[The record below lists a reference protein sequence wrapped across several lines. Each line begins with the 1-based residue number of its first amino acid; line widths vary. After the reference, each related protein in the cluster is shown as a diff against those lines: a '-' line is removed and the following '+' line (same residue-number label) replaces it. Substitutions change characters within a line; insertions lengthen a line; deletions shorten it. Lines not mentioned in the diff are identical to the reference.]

1 MTNLKQSLRSFLRNP
16 TWTAAALLCLTL
28 GIGASTSVFSVINN
42 LLLRP
47 LPVRDIDSVA
57 YILSLREGFDPY
69 GASLLEY
76 EAYLGS
82 SDTVEQLGLGQQR
95 GFNLTGDGDPQ
106 RLSGAAVSHG
116 YLEVLGI
123 EPARGRLITAAD
135 DQPGAEAVAL
145 IGYSLWQSRFG
156 GDEGVLGRSL
166 RINDRPHEVI
176 GVLPQGFDLPSRTEM
191 WTPLAIQPSS
201 MTPEE
206 KSGHAYYLV
215 GRLRPS
221 VTMEQVRSELRSITE
236 RLHQDRPRL
245 TRGWF
250 GHAIPLRQQIT
261 GDLEGYL
268 RPALW
273 AVAAACLFVLLIACA
288 NVANLLLAR
297 SRKRLPEVALRSA
310 LGARRSKVL
319 GQFLSE
325 GLLLALVGGG
335 AGIALA
341 YLLTGWLLEMSPV
354 QSRAATEVFQSS
366 PFDWRVTAA
375 ALALTALTGLAAGL
389 LPARRALG
397 RANVSDLLQRR
408 GKAGAGQGSD
418 RMLSGLL
425 VVQIAFAVLLLSGA
439 GLMVRSFQA
448 LSSVDFGFQLDN
460 RLSLELSLPE
470 ARYPDFDSRKA
481 FLRQLLQKAESLP
494 GVLSADITNNIPLDD
509 GTWDA
514 GFRVEGAPEPDP
526 SQIPI
531 TAHRLVS
538 PGYLQT
544 IGVKL
549 LEGRLLREG
558 DREESRPVVVVS
570 REFARRAWPGQESV
584 LGRRVRIF
592 SPDEE
597 NPWMTVVG
605 VVEDVKEDRPNFRID
620 RPVWYIP
627 YWQRE
632 NQSNIDLVVH
642 SRLAPQALGGTLRQA
657 VWEIDPDQPVS
668 KVITFEENIESFLG
682 PERFSALLMGFFAL
696 GGLALAAIG
705 LYGVLSY
712 SVGQRRQEI
721 GVRLALGASPVA
733 IVRQFLREGMT
744 TTLLGLLL
752 GLASS
757 TVLAGAL
764 AGTVYG
770 VELWDLTSTGLVIGV
785 LLACAAL
792 AAWLPARRASRLD
805 PTLALRA
812 E

>member
-1 MTNLKQSLRSFLRNP
+1 MRQSLRSFLRNP
-16 TWTAAALLCLTL
+16 TWTAAALLCLIL

-57 YILSLREGFDPY
+57 YVLSLREGFDPY

-76 EAYLGS
+76 EAYLRS
-82 SDTVEQLGLGQQR
+82 SNTFQQLGLGQQR
-95 GFNLTGDGDPQ
+95 GFNLTGDGPPQ
-106 RLSGAAVSHG
+106 RLSGAAVSHE

-123 EPARGRLITAAD
+123 EPARGRLFTTAD
-135 DQPGAEAVAL
+135 DQPGAHAVAL
-145 IGYSLWQSRFG
+145 IGHRLWQSRFG
-156 GDEGVLGRSL
+156 GAEEILGRSL
-166 RINDRPHEVI
+166 RIDGRPHEVI
-176 GVLPQGFDLPSRTEM
+176 GVLPQGFDLPSRTEL
-191 WTPLAIQPSS
+191 WTPLAVEPS
-201 MTPEE
+201 TLAPED

-215 GRLRPS
+215 GRLAAS
-221 VTMEQVRSELRSITE
+221 ATMQEAQNELRAITE
-236 RLHQDRPRL
+236 RLHQDHPRL
-245 TRGWF
+245 TQGWF

-261 GDLEGYL
+261 GDMDGYL
-268 RPALW
+268 RPALL
-273 AVAAACLFVLLIACA
+273 AVGAACLFVLLIACA

-310 LGARRSKVL
+310 LGARRGKVL
-319 GQFLSE
+319 GQFLTE

-335 AGIALA
+335 LGTGLA
-341 YLLTGWLLEMSPV
+341 YFLTGWLLEMSPV
-354 QSRAATEVFQSS
+354 QARAATQVFQSS
-366 PFDWRVTAA
+366 PFDWRVMAA
-375 ALALTALTGLAAGL
+375 AVALTALTGLAAGL

-397 RANVSDLLQRR
+397 RANVSDLLRRR
-408 GKAGAGQGSD
+408 GKAGSGQGRD
-418 RMLSGLL
+418 RLLSGLL
-425 VVQIAFAVLLLSGA
+425 VTQIAFAVLLLSGA

-448 LSSVDFGFQLDN
+448 LSSVDFGFQSRD

-470 ARYPDFDSRKA
+470 TRYPHFDSRKA
-481 FLRQLLQKAESLP
+481 FVRQLLEKAESLP

-526 SQIPI
+526 AQIPI
-531 TAHRLVS
+531 TAHRLVT
-538 PGYLQT
+538 PGYLET
-544 IGVKL
+544 IGVEL
-549 LEGRLLREG
+549 AEGRLLRES
-558 DREESRPVVVVS
+558 DREEARPVVVVS

-584 LGRRVRIF
+584 LGGRVRTP
-592 SPDEE
+592 SSDED

-632 NQSNIDLVVH
+632 NDANIDLVVH
-642 SRLAPQALGGTLRQA
+642 SRLEPEALARNLRQA

-668 KVITFEENIESFLG
+668 RIVTFQENIESFLG
-682 PERFSALLMGFFAL
+682 PERFSAVLMGLF
-696 GGLALAAIG
+696 GLIGLSLAAIG

-721 GVRLALGASPVA
+721 GVRLAMGASPAV
-733 IVRQFLREGMT
+733 IVGQFLREGML
-744 TTLLGLLL
+744 TTLLGLVL
-752 GLASS
+752 GLAAS
-757 TVLAGAL
+757 TALAQAL

-770 VELWDLTSTGLVIGV
+770 VSLWDPMATALVIGV
-785 LLACAAL
+785 LLCCAAL

-805 PTLALRA
+805 PTLALRS